1 MEDTQPTP
9 PNYKEYYYF
18 IKAIFLKAKRNVIAL

>member
-9 PNYKEYYYF
+9 PNYKEYYCF
-18 IKAIFLKAKRNVIAL
+18 IKAILLNGKRNVIAL